1 MTEPGAKTIIVVSGR
16 RGVAGVRKLTRRDTL
31 KGAAASLVATAAKGA
46 PLPALAAVVAPPP
59 RRPLDFRPFEDALAR
74 LGSPQRRQL
83 DAFVSEATAPQL
95 QHDLTAGRYGA
106 ADLVAYYVDRI
117 RRIDAIHLH
126 SVIDLNPEALDIAV
140 TRDAERSA
148 GQLRGPLHGIPVLL
162 KDNIGTGDRLRTTAG
177 AAALSN
183 ARCDRDAQ
191 LVAALRAAGAII
203 LGKTNLSEWAYW
215 MSYIA
220 PSGFSAIGGQVV
232 SPYGDGIDPFGS
244 STGSAVAA
252 TANLAAM
259 TVGTET
265 MGSIVAPSSRA
276 SVVGM
281 RPTLGLLSRD
291 RILPIT
297 AECDSAGPI
306 ARTVTDVAVMLSV
319 MAATRDI
326 RDRLSSRAAGL
337 HGTDFTAA
345 LRADGLRGKR
355 IGLLGIEA
363 PTSSSDEWVVSNSG
377 LGAAVQA
384 MESAGARLVVL
395 RPGPFELAGPGF
407 VPEFNWGLREG
418 VNAYL
423 AATKATVG
431 SLADVIAFND
441 ENPGRFAPWGQD
453 RLRDCLYSPLNERQ
467 AVQIARDNREQAREY
482 LAGMMDENDL
492 DALVG
497 IDTLQSMIY
506 PFAGF
511 PAIAVPAGLTS
522 GGAPFSVTFIGR
534 ARADAELIGIAYAYE
549 QASRLRVPPILPA
562 SKESPALSVNATR
575 GGPSGRFWGL
585 QPL

>member
-1 MTEPGAKTIIVVSGR
+1 
-16 RGVAGVRKLTRRDTL
+16 
-31 KGAAASLVATAAKGA
+31 
-46 PLPALAAVVAPPP
+46 
-59 RRPLDFRPFEDALAR
+59 
-74 LGSPQRRQL
+74 
-83 DAFVSEATAPQL
+83 
-95 QHDLTAGRYGA
+95 
-106 ADLVAYYVDRI
+106 
-117 RRIDAIHLH
+117 
-126 SVIDLNPEALDIAV
+126 
-140 TRDAERSA
+140 
-148 GQLRGPLHGIPVLL
+148 
-162 KDNIGTGDRLRTTAG
+162 
-177 AAALSN
+177 
-183 ARCDRDAQ
+183 
-191 LVAALRAAGAII
+191 
-203 LGKTNLSEWAYW
+203 

-220 PSGFSAIGGQVV
+220 PSGYSAIGGQVV

-252 TANLAAM
+252 TANLASM

-306 ARTVTDVAVMLSV
+306 ARTVTDVAVMLTV

-345 LRADGLRGKR
+345 LRCDGLRGKR

-363 PTSSSDEWVVSNSG
+363 PSSSSDEWVVSNSG
-377 LGAAVQA
+377 LGAAVHA
-384 MESAGARLVVL
+384 METAGARLVVL

-453 RLRDCLYSPLNERQ
+453 RLRDCLFSPLNERQ
-467 AVQIARDNREQAREY
+467 ARKSRVITGNRRESTW
-482 LAGMMDENDL
+482 LA
-492 DALVG
+492 
-497 IDTLQSMIY
+497 
-506 PFAGF
+506 
-511 PAIAVPAGLTS
+511 
-522 GGAPFSVTFIGR
+522 
-534 ARADAELIGIAYAYE
+534 
-549 QASRLRVPPILPA
+549 
-562 SKESPALSVNATR
+562 
-575 GGPSGRFWGL
+575 
-585 QPL
+585 